1 MTKPSI
7 RSTMPFLS
15 DDELERRAN
24 HLLRRWEALDGNP
37 LVQPPVPVSFIA
49 EILLELRILW
59 DVIDDSNDPPI
70 LACIRPSTKTI
81 TMNEA
86 RRNHFDTFFGT
97 EEYTLAHE
105 VGHWDL
111 HVHETEYTQPPLL
124 YDCDMDD
131 ATETIMQSIQPTR
144 LCRGDKQSRYEIQA
158 ERYASYLLM
167 PKHLLLSAID
177 GLDLCQWRTI
187 YALRD
192 QFNVSPTAMCK
203 RLEALGLIHVSE
215 GCLYPSKAER
225 DGQKR
230 FF

>member
-1 MTKPSI
+1 MAKPSI

-24 HLLRRWEALDGNP
+24 HLLRRWEERDGER

-49 EILLELRILW
+49 EILLELHILW
-59 DVIDDSNDPPI
+59 DVIADTDESPI
-70 LACIRPSTKTI
+70 LACIQPAKKTI

-111 HVHETEYTQPPLL
+111 HVHESDHTQPPLL
-124 YDCDMDD
+124 LDIDD
-131 ATETIMQSIQPTR
+131 ATETYMQSMQPTR
-144 LCRGDKQSRYEIQA
+144 LCRSDKQSRYEIQA
-158 ERYASYLLM
+158 ERYAGYLLM
-167 PKHLLLSAID
+167 PRHLLLPSID
-177 GLDLCQWRTI
+177 GLDLCRWSTI
-187 YALRD
+187 YRLRE

-203 RLEALGLIHVSE
+203 RLEALGLIYVSD
-215 GCLYPSKAER
+215 GRLYPSKAER
-225 DGQKR
+225 NGQKR

>member
-7 RSTMPFLS
+7 RSMMPFLS

-24 HLLRRWEALDGNP
+24 LLLRRWEEFDGNL

-59 DVIDDSNDPPI
+59 DVIDDTNDSPI

-86 RRNHFDTFFGT
+86 RRNHFDVYFGT

-124 YDCDMDD
+124 CDIDD
-131 ATETIMQSIQPTR
+131 ATETFMQSIQPTR
-144 LCRGDKQSRYEIQA
+144 LCRGDKHSRYEIQA

-167 PKHLLLSAID
+167 PTHLLLPAID
-177 GLDLCQWRTI
+177 SLDLCQWATI
-187 YALRD
+187 YALRE

-203 RLEALGLIHVSE
+203 RLEALGLIHVFE
-215 GCLYPSKAER
+215 GRIYRSKAER